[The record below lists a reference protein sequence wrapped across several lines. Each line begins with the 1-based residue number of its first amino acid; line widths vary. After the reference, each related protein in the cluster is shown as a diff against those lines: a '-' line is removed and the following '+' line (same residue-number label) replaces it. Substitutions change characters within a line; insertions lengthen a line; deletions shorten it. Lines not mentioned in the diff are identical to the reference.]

1 MDGIV
6 VGVGGAE
13 PWYGEAFGP
22 VLAACLRA
30 EVQRLAAEAAEAAEA
45 AGQAL
50 LAEPDGR

>member
-30 EVQRLAAEAAEAAEA
+30 EVQRLAAEAAEAA
-45 AGQAL
+45 GQDL
-50 LAEPDGR
+50 LAVPDGR

>member
-1 MDGIV
+1 M

-30 EVQRLAAEAAEAAEA
+30 EVQRLAAEAA
-45 AGQAL
+45 GQDL
-50 LAEPDGR
+50 LAVPDGR